1 MEQTNTTNEAIE
13 VITPINA
20 ANAANAMIAEFETG
34 VPSFFCSFKAETV
47 EEKAALY
54 NAMNAPDVQISDHIG
69 QIINMRDIIVEAV
82 DLPDEVGEIHTVPRC
97 TIIDIDGNSYGSTSI
112 GIYNA
117 LRKIAGI
124 FHKSHFE
131 NGLPVRVKQLSLE
144 GGRRTY
150 TLNLA
155 V

>member
-1 MEQTNTTNEAIE
+1 MEQNINTEALE
-13 VITPINA
+13 VITPA
-20 ANAANAMIAEFETG
+20 AAATAMIAEFETG
-34 VPSFFCSFKAETV
+34 IPSFFCSFRAETV

-54 NAMNAPDVQISDHIG
+54 NAMNAPDVQIADHIG
-69 QIINMRDIIVEAV
+69 QTINMRDIIIEAV
-82 DLPDEVGEIHTVPRC
+82 DMVNEESGELRTVPRC
-97 TIIDIDGNSYGSTSI
+97 TIIDVEGNSYASTSA

-124 FHKSHFE
+124 FGKSHFE
-131 NGLPVRVKQLSLE
+131 AGLPVRVQQLSLK

>member
-1 MEQTNTTNEAIE
+1 M
-13 VITPINA
+13 
-20 ANAANAMIAEFETG
+20 
-34 VPSFFCSFKAETV
+34 
-47 EEKAALY
+47 
-54 NAMNAPDVQISDHIG
+54 
-69 QIINMRDIIVEAV
+69 
-82 DLPDEVGEIHTVPRC
+82 PRC
-97 TIIDIDGNSYGSTSI
+97 TIIDVDGNSYGSTSI